1 MRRARYLAPWR
12 REELPAEL
20 DLELKDSADA
30 LAALEGAPAIYHCVS
45 RVVNKDKVFG
55 PKEKEQFVKLMRLYE
70 RFCRVHVLAFAV
82 MSNHFHILVE
92 IPERPHLAS
101 TFPSDEKF
109 LDHLSLLYSGEDL
122 GEIRWQLEH
131 LRSIDAHD
139 EAEELRQ
146 RFFDRMYDLSS
157 FMKSLKQR
165 FTQWFNR
172 SHERKGTLW
181 EERFRS
187 TLVQGGRAA
196 RIVAAY
202 IDLNPV
208 RAGLIWD
215 PKDYR
220 WCSYAQAVA
229 GRKDA
234 RAGFQRVL
242 FERALASGDESTSAQ
257 KVSSWRQIHRVY
269 RELLFLDG
277 QEFDGDFGTR
287 RQGVRTFS
295 RPQVARVLAAGG
307 RLSEAQALRCR
318 VRYFSDGLILGSRA
332 FVEAS
337 FALSRAHFPST
348 RKSKACGIRHIDT
361 ELCTIRAL
369 QIDAVS

>member
-1 MRRARYLAPWR
+1 MTL
-12 REELPAEL
+12 
-20 DLELKDSADA
+20 
-30 LAALEGAPAIYHCVS
+30 LEGKPAIYHCVS

-70 RFCRVHVLAFAV
+70 RFCHVHILAFAV

-92 IPERPHLAS
+92 IPERPS
-101 TFPSDEKF
+101 KDPSDEE
-109 LDHLSLLYSGEDL
+109 LLEHLAILYSDDQTV
-122 GEIRWQLEH
+122 EIRWQLEH
-131 LRSIDAHD
+131 LRSIEAH
-139 EAEELRQ
+139 EAAEALRQ
-146 RFFDRMYDLSS
+146 RILDRMYDLSS

-172 SHERKGTLW
+172 EHERKGTLW

-187 TLVQGGRAA
+187 TLVQGGRVA

-208 RAGLIWD
+208 RASLVWD

-234 RAGFQRVL
+234 RAGLQRVL
-242 FERALASGDESTSAQ
+242 FERAMANGNESAAQ
-257 KVSSWRQIHRVY
+257 EEVATWRQIHRVY
-269 RELLFLDG
+269 RELLYLDG
-277 QEFDGDFGTR
+277 QEFDGNFGTR
-287 RQGVRTFS
+287 RKNVRTFS
-295 RPQVARVLAAGG
+295 RPQVARVLAGGG
-307 RLSEAQALRCR
+307 RLSLAQALRCR
-318 VRYFSDGLILGSRA
+318 VRFFSDGLVLGSRS

-337 FALSRAHFPST
+337 FALSRSYFPTT
-348 RKSKACGIRHIDT
+348 RKSKANRIRQIDT

-369 QIDAVS
+369 QIDPIQ

>member
-1 MRRARYLAPWR
+1 MRRPRYLAPWR
-12 REELPAEL
+12 REKLPIEL
-20 DLELKDSADA
+20 DLDLEETAEA
-30 LAALEGAPAIYHCVS
+30 LASLKGKPAIYHCVS

-55 PKEKEQFVKLMRLYE
+55 PGEKEQFVKLMRLYE
-70 RFCRVHVLAFAV
+70 RFCHVHVLAFAV
-82 MSNHFHILVE
+82 KSNHFHVLVE
-92 IPERPHLAS
+92 IPERP
-101 TFPSDEKF
+101 TNFPSDEDF
-109 LDHLSLLYSGEDL
+109 LEHLPILYSGDQL

-131 LRSIDAHD
+131 LRSIGADDDA
-139 EAEELRQ
+139 EALRQ

-172 SHERKGTLW
+172 QHERKGTLW

-187 TLVQGGRAA
+187 TLVQGGRAT

-208 RAGLIWD
+208 RAGLVWD

-220 WCSYAQAVA
+220 WCSYGQAVA
-229 GRKDA
+229 GRKEA
-234 RAGFQRVL
+234 RAGLQRTV
-242 FERALASGDESTSAQ
+242 FDRAVANSNEAFATEQ
-257 KVSSWRQIHRVY
+257 VMSWRKVHRVY
-269 RELLFLDG
+269 RELLYLDG

-287 RQGVRTFS
+287 RKGVRMFS
-295 RPQVARVLAAGG
+295 RPHVARVLAGGG
-307 RLSEAQALRCR
+307 RLSLAQALRCR
-318 VRYFSDGLILGSRA
+318 VRFFNDGLILGTRG

-337 FALSRAHFPST
+337 FALSRSHFPPK
-348 RKSKACGIRHIDT
+348 RKSRACRIRHIDT

-369 QIDAVS
+369 QIDPLS